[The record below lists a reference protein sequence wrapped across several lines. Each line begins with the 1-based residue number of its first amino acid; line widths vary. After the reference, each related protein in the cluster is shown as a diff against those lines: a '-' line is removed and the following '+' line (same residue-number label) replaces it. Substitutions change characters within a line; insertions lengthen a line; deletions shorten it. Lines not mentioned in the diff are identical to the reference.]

1 MKKYQ
6 SVRFNF
12 IMNFILT
19 LSNFIFPLVTF
30 PYVSRVLGAEGIGTV
45 SFATSIIGYFSM
57 IGMLGIPTYGIRAC
71 AKVRDNEEKLTRTVQ
86 EIILL
91 NSLVMFFALLALGIA
106 VLTIDKLEQEKLL
119 YLVMSASLIFNVLG
133 VDWLYRALERY
144 TYITIRSIL
153 FKLLSLFLMFWLVK
167 DSTHYVIY
175 GGITIFAAVGSNLL
189 NFINMRRV
197 VSLKPAKDL
206 NLSQHLR
213 PTLSFFL
220 LTVSTQ
226 IYLNMDTTL
235 LGFIKDNTE
244 VGYYSAA
251 VKIKQ
256 ILVSVVTS
264 LGAVL
269 LPRLSYYYEKQRM
282 DEFKTLVKK
291 ALNFVFLIAVPMVV
305 YFILNAKESVLFLSG
320 SDFLS
325 ATLPMQLIMPAALFI
340 GLSNL
345 MGMQILVPT
354 HREKLVIY
362 STVVGAGID
371 LLINSFA
378 IPFFGARGAALA
390 SSLAELS
397 VVAVQLYYLR
407 ALVLPM
413 LRAIGILKISL
424 SATLSAVLIV
434 MVKTSLSMGNFW
446 LLVSTAMVFFASY
459 GLFLLIF
466 KENLT
471 GQLMSSIL
479 KKIRN

>member
-86 EIILL
+86 EIVLL

-119 YLVMSASLIFNVLG
+119 YLVMSSSLIFNVLG

-153 FKLLSLFLMFWLVK
+153 FKLLSLVLMFWLVK
-167 DSTHYVIY
+167 DSTHYAIY

-235 LGFIKDNTE
+235 LGFIKDNME

-269 LPRLSYYYEKQRM
+269 LPRLSYYYEKQRI

-291 ALNFVFLIAVPMVV
+291 ALNFVFLIAVPLVA
-305 YFILNAKESVLFLSG
+305 YFILNARESVLFLSG
-320 SDFLS
+320 TDFLP

-362 STVVGAGID
+362 STVVGAGVD
-371 LLINSFA
+371 LIINSFA
-378 IPFFGARGAALA
+378 IPLFGARGAALA

-397 VVAVQLYYLR
+397 VVLVQLYYLR
-407 ALVLPM
+407 ELVLPM
-413 LRAIGILKISL
+413 LQSIGILKISL
-424 SATLSAVLIV
+424 SAALSALLML
-434 MVKTSLSMGNFW
+434 MVKTSLSMSNFW
-446 LLVSTAMVFFASY
+446 LLVSTALIFFASY
-459 GLFLLIF
+459 GLLLLIF
-466 KENLT
+466 KGSLT
-471 GQLMSSIL
+471 GQLMSSVL